1 MYKYYSRAIHS
12 NVLLQCFNTIDGMLE
27 EQRLQHSQKILC
39 TMETGQLE
47 TKIVATIKE
56 YFLYINVQ
64 EVQETTKFKKFKKF
78 ELCSHSEF
86 SLRTTHRLILWPIS
100 LIMST

>member
-1 MYKYYSRAIHS
+1 MFKYYCRAIHS
-12 NVLLQCFNTIDGMLE
+12 NVLLQCFNTIDGMPE

-56 YFLYINVQ
+56 YFLHINVQ

-78 ELCSHSEF
+78 MSYAVIQNSH
-86 SLRTTHRLILWPIS
+86 
-100 LIMST
+100 